1 MHHIKRDKEDIF
13 SEINVIP
20 LIDVSLVLLII
31 FMITATFIIAGTG
44 LDIKLPMAKTAKI
57 QEQLE
62 LVVFITKDGKIYLGS
77 EEVSLKTLFNN
88 LKEKIKRTEKVVVI
102 ISADRKIHYE
112 KLVEVLDTV
121 RLAGVE
127 NIALAAELEKIRKKK
142 HDQ

>member
-20 LIDVSLVLLII
+20 LIDVALVLLII

-44 LDIKLPMAKTAKI
+44 LDIKLPMAKTAKV

-77 EEVSLKTLFNN
+77 KEVNLKTLFNN
-88 LKEKIKRTEKVVVI
+88 LKEKTKRTEKVVVI

-127 NIALAAELEKIRKKK
+127 NIALAAELEKIRKKR
-142 HDQ
+142 Q